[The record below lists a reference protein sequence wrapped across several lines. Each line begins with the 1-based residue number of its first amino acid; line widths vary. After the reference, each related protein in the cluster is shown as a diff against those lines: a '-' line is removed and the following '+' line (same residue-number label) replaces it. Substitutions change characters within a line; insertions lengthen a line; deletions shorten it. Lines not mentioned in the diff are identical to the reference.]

1 MSDNNTFSKIVD
13 IKPRDKK
20 SSLTGFFP
28 NDELLESTARIKAQR
43 DLIQD
48 RLKKMT
54 DAKSRVSQAVYDK
67 VSRDYSLQLETVNSI
82 LGEKKSQ
89 LKDEIKKLYL
99 NREKLSFEISRHK
112 EVLEEAE
119 FRYYL
124 EEFTQVQYQEVENFE
139 TKEIEKLESDLAH
152 ITQWVRRH
160 EDLFDP
166 EDFGRAP
173 VSAQPLPPAA
183 PPASHT
189 EPALQSHV
197 LQTPEITKTALLKS
211 TPEESTRTILA
222 PSLPEPLD
230 PAQNQPVP
238 SAPDVPDEFSH
249 LFTDNNTSQPEA
261 NPHLKNTHDNIESLL
276 QNEDLNLP
284 DPSAGDYYR
293 EEQVGEQSF
302 EMAPSQPAA
311 TDNED
316 SVTVS
321 KTASGLHDHATKPNP
336 SSKLDAS
343 LTQLDQPHVE
353 LSTPST
359 TEEDSISEIL
369 DSIRLGDEE
378 SEDVSIRLKPT
389 EKTGQAQYKLS
400 VLQGP
405 LDAREFDVKDNTSI
419 GRSAANDVVI
429 QEPKIS
435 RQHAAI
441 NKYNDNYIL
450 IDLKSSNGVYVNGV
464 KIDEVILNPGDEIS
478 IGSAKFLFETI

>member
-20 SSLTGFFP
+20 NSTIGFFP
-28 NDELLESTARIKAQR
+28 NDELLESTARIKSQR
-43 DLIQD
+43 DLILD
-48 RLKKMT
+48 RLKKMA
-54 DAKSRVSQAVYDK
+54 DAKNRVSQAVYDK

-82 LGEKKSQ
+82 LSEKKSQ

-124 EEFTQVQYQEVENFE
+124 EEFTQIQYQEVENFE
-139 TKEIEKLESDLAH
+139 TKEIEKLESDLSH

-166 EDFGRAP
+166 EDFGKAP
-173 VSAQPLPPAA
+173 VSKQPVQAAA
-183 PPASHT
+183 PTPPHRAPDPQPPVLKTT
-189 EPALQSHV
+189 EV
-197 LQTPEITKTALLKS
+197 TKTVAVK
-211 TPEESTRTILA
+211 PIPDESTRTVLA
-222 PSLPEPLD
+222 PSLPEA
-230 PAQNQPVP
+230 PAPEQSLP
-238 SAPDVPDEFSH
+238 SASTPDVPDEFSH
-249 LFTDNNTSQPEA
+249 LFTDQNTAQPES
-261 NPHLKNTHDNIESLL
+261 NPRLENTQDNIESLL
-276 QNEDLNLP
+276 HDEDLNLP

-293 EEQVGEQSF
+293 EAQVGEQSF
-302 EMAPSQPAA
+302 ELSQPTPA
-311 TDNED
+311 DDED
-316 SVTVS
+316 SITVS
-321 KTASGLHDHATKPNP
+321 KTASGLHDHAAKPDK
-336 SSKLDAS
+336 SAKLDAS
-343 LTQLDQPHVE
+343 LTQLDTPHPKPQV
-353 LSTPST
+353 PST
-359 TEEDSISEIL
+359 AEEDSISEIL

-378 SEDVSIRLKPT
+378 AEDVSIRLKPT

-405 LDAREFDVKDNTSI
+405 LDAQEFPVKDNTSI

-478 IGSAKFLFETI
+478 IGSAKFLFESI